1 MKCNV
6 GGIDMAVRLIVGVA
20 LVVVGL
26 SVPMS
31 IVWQV
36 VVFVIAAIALVT
48 GLIRYCP
55 ANALMGLNTCARHG
69 GEPQPKT

>member
-6 GGIDMAVRLIVGVA
+6 GGVDMAARLIVGLA

-48 GLIRYCP
+48 GIIRYCP
-55 ANALMGLNTCARHG
+55 LNALMGLNTCARHG
-69 GEPQPKT
+69 GEPHPKT